1 MERRWGNRV
10 QLDERVRITRDGAV
24 VGFATLHEASISGG
38 FVRTG
43 FLVRNLTRIELELAP
58 SVARRDP
65 HRCVEAFVVRQC
77 PDGFGVEW
85 CDFGPAAIVEL
96 LREPQLYVQR
106 GEHVPVGQRE
116 AARR

>member
-24 VGFATLHEASISGG
+24 IGFATLHEASISGA
-38 FVRTG
+38 FVRTPL
-43 FLVRNLTRIELELAP
+43 LVRNLARIELELAP
-58 SVARRDP
+58 SGARKDP
-65 HRCVEAFVVRQC
+65 QRCAEAFVVRQC

-85 CDFGPAAIVEL
+85 CEFGPPTIVEL

-106 GEHVPVGQRE
+106 GERAPVGQHE
-116 AARR
+116 LTRR